1 MRIEGL
7 PVFAVLLAGG
17 SGTRLWPVSRELYPK
32 QLARLV
38 GGDSLIQSTLRRL
51 VPPFPADAVRVVCGA
66 AHEPEVA
73 RHLEAIGIP
82 AARRV
87 YPEPLGRNTGP
98 AVLRACLEILREVP
112 DAVLGI
118 FPADHVIAR
127 REAFHEALSRAMAL
141 AAAGRIVAFGIR
153 PRYPETGYGY
163 IEAEAGEAEAP
174 PIRRFVEKP
183 DPETARRY
191 VEAGTFFW
199 NSGMFALRA
208 STAIE
213 EFRRHAPELLALLEP
228 LCRRPS
234 PIAAYDYARLPDVS
248 FDVAVMEKTS
258 RGVVLPVDL
267 GWSDIGS
274 WKSLYDFLPKNA
286 EGNVLDGDVVA
297 RGAHG
302 CLVLGRSRLIAVNRI
317 ENLVVVETPDSL
329 FVSDLDSSRDVK
341 EIVAEL
347 KRRGRPEAERH
358 LTVAFPWGTQTWLDV
373 QPGGRTCR
381 LSIDPGACARV
392 GEAGDEA
399 LHLVLLNG
407 EVRVRHG
414 RSRRRLRAGGALRL
428 QEPRGVEIENT
439 NASGVELVAVFW
451 KTETASPSAEGAVE
465 DPA

>member
-1 MRIEGL
+1 MKIEGL

-66 AHEPEVA
+66 AHEREVA

-82 AARRV
+82 AAGRIF
-87 YPEPLGRNTGP
+87 PEPLGRNTGP

-141 AAAGRIVAFGIR
+141 AASGRIVAFGIR

-163 IEAEAGEAEAP
+163 IEAEAEKTEAP

-183 DPETARRY
+183 DLDTARRY
-191 VEAGTFFW
+191 VAAGTFFW

-208 STAIE
+208 STAVE
-213 EFRRHAPELLALLEP
+213 EFRRHAPELIALLEP
-228 LCRRPS
+228 LCRRPAS
-234 PIAAYDYARLPDVS
+234 IAGPDYARLPDVS
-248 FDVAVMEKTS
+248 FDVAVMEKTT

-286 EGNVLDGDVVA
+286 AGNVLDGDVLA
-297 RGAHG
+297 RHAHG

-373 QPGGRTCR
+373 QPAGRTCR
-381 LSIDPGACARV
+381 MSIDPGACARL
-392 GEAGDEA
+392 GEEGDQA

-407 EVRVRHG
+407 EVRVRRG
-414 RSRRRLRAGGALRL
+414 RSRRRLRAGGALRW
-428 QEPRGVEIENT
+428 EARGGVEIENPT
-439 NASGVELVAVFW
+439 AAAVELVAVFW
-451 KTETASPSAEGAVE
+451 KAEASRPAAQETLE